1 MKEKG
6 MKDED
11 AGDVLIDQA
20 ILYGT
25 KRLASEEFLHDWEH
39 KRLNSGH
46 GPGFDQRVGATSD
59 PKPGAY
65 PSYPILI
72 PVVTSNWP
80 GPFPFPPQAAT
91 TTFLG
96 KGAKQWRSG
105 DWICAKCNNHNYASR
120 AQCNRSV
127 DKLVAFTFYLLDYAS
142 IVIHRN
148 MMRLMCFIPFNN
160 LII

>member
-20 ILYGT
+20 ML
-25 KRLASEEFLHDWEH
+25 
-39 KRLNSGH
+39 

-120 AQCNRSV
+120 AQCNRRDRWKVGMSGE
-127 DKLVAFTFYLLDYAS
+127 DHALES
-142 IVIHRN
+142 W
-148 MMRLMCFIPFNN
+148 IP
-160 LII
+160 